1 MTGTQ
6 QGTHDAGGGPMTGT
20 QQGTHDAGGGP
31 MTGTQQGTHDA
42 GGGPMTGTQQGTHD
56 AGGGPMTGTQQGTHD
71 AGGGPTAGTQQ
82 GLRDR
87 LAMRLAAA
95 RQAAARTVPGIPARP
110 EGSSAAPSPAQARLW
125 FLDQLAEPGDRG
137 AYNVPT
143 AVRLRGPLDT
153 AALLAAVR
161 ELVERH
167 EVLRTL
173 VDQDGTTVV
182 GADLVPVTVED
193 LTDRELLAARLERAA
208 YRPFALDREPP
219 ARVVLYRMDDDE
231 HLLLLTVHHIAFD
244 AWSRDVAIA
253 ELASLYTAGLGLAER
268 PPAPRVQ
275 YADYAQWLAGQ
286 PPGDVTWWTD
296 RLAGLEPV
304 LDLPTDRPRPAVAAW
319 AGGEVPV
326 RLDPG
331 LAARVR
337 AAASE
342 IGGTPFMVLLAAWQ
356 ELLGRISG
364 TDDVPVGVLEAGRL
378 HPDTEKMLGCFV
390 NTLVMRGDRSGDPT
404 GRELLARAR
413 DTALEAFA
421 HRETQFERAVEVL
434 HPERN
439 VATTPIFQ
447 AVLNVLDARPE
458 PARFPGLEAEVFEPP
473 LRTVKYDL
481 NLALVNT
488 GDGYEGSLAY
498 RADLFDAGTAGRLA
512 GWYVTLL
519 DGMLAA
525 LDSPVGAVPLE
536 PVAGPLIAG
545 PRRDYDL
552 SRPLHAWFE
561 DWAARTPEAVAVA
574 DPAGTLTYA
583 EVDRQANR
591 IAHRLLA
598 AGVEA
603 DDVVGILAERHGP
616 LVPAILGVLK
626 AGAAYMP
633 LEPAYPDDRLAYMV
647 SCGARLVLAER
658 ALARRLPGAL
668 VLEDVLA
675 EDLPDT
681 SPEVRVSPGHL
692 AHVLFTSGSTGRPK
706 GAAVEHRAVLHYLR
720 AVAERIGGA
729 YASWGVVSTMAS
741 DLVMTCLFGAL
752 TSGATVHLVDQD
764 TATDPD
770 AYISYLAAHP
780 VEVIKMVPSHL
791 ELLAAH
797 GDLARM
803 LPAELLI
810 LAGEATSWELAER
823 IRAARP
829 GLELQI
835 HCGPTETTVSVL
847 SCTAPET
854 PTGSAAVPLGR
865 PLPNVDCYVVDPAGR
880 PLPAGVPGDL
890 WISGPSLAR
899 GYLGRPDLTAERFVP
914 DPVTGTTRCYR
925 TGDRVRLNADG
936 LVEFLGRVDD
946 QVKIRGFRVELGEV
960 KAALHDQPGV
970 LEAAVLPI
978 GEAHNRRLAA
988 WIAPA
993 TVDLAAVRAGL
1004 RERLPEYMVPPA
1016 IVVLDTLPLT
1026 PLGKVNRAAL
1036 PMPEVAAAAER
1047 VAPGTPTELRIAAVW
1062 AGVLGTDDFGVEDDF
1077 FALGGD
1083 SFMAVRAVREIDPA
1097 LRVIDLFTRP
1107 TIRELAAHLDSG
1119 DGAEPGLLHRLAG
1132 PAVASR
1138 TVLCVPYGGGSAAAY
1153 GPLATELAARHP
1165 GTAVLAV
1172 ELPGHDPAR
1181 PEEPMLT
1188 LSELVDRVVAEL
1200 SSLSTG
1206 PVALYGHCVGS
1217 AAATELALRLEESG
1231 VPVAGLFVGGSFPD
1245 ARLPGRISAW
1255 WNRRFPANRW
1265 SSDRSQRDFLRT
1277 LGALDE
1283 DSGDTSI
1290 MLRGLRHDVEEA
1302 QAWFSGELAAGGAR
1316 KLAAPVLCVIGE
1328 RDRSTELYQERYR
1341 EWGAFAERVALATI
1355 PRAGHYFIKHQAQRL
1370 AELIDGHLG
1379 DWAAGRLPEPIADVE
1394 VVGERARKD
1403 LRRFYTV
1410 AVGQTAS
1417 LLGSA
1422 LTSFALGVWAYQE
1435 SGRVSDYALISM
1447 LATLPSLLASPLGGA
1462 VADRVDRRLVMLACD
1477 AVSAVATAALVALL
1491 VAGRL
1496 EVWQVGAISGVLSLV
1511 TAFHR
1516 PAYLAAV
1523 AQLVPKP
1530 YLMQANAVANIGTGL
1545 GMLMAPLAG
1554 AALITLIGVH
1564 GVAAVNI
1571 VTFVIGLSTLLL
1583 VRFPDRLFHRLEETF
1598 TQAVAGGWR
1607 FLVRR
1612 RPLMIMIGFFVVENY
1627 LGMLAL
1633 AVTVPTVLS
1642 FGDVAAVGT
1651 VTAAQGLGAVLGALV
1666 MVFWGGTERR
1676 AIGMVG
1682 FVSGFGFG
1690 ILLIGLRPSVALAA
1704 AGGLMSWLFLSI
1716 LNAHWLSII
1725 QLKVGLELQG
1735 RVLATNQMLAV
1746 SMTPLAFLTAPPLS
1760 DLFGPL
1766 LEPGGALAG
1775 TVVGDLVGVG
1785 PGRGVG
1791 LLLAVTGALLVVWGA
1806 LGLWYRPLRRMEDD
1820 LPDAVAGAEI
1830 ADDLDG
1836 VQEQADRELARG
1848 HA

>member
-1 MTGTQ
+1 MTQ
-6 QGTHDAGGGPMTGT
+6 LQ
-20 QQGTHDAGGGP
+20 
-31 MTGTQQGTHDA
+31 
-42 GGGPMTGTQQGTHD
+42 
-56 AGGGPMTGTQQGTHD
+56 
-71 AGGGPTAGTQQ
+71 
-82 GLRDR
+82 DR
-87 LAMRLAAA
+87 LAERLAAA
-95 RQAAARTVPGIPARP
+95 RRTAARAVPGIPA
-110 EGSSAAPSPAQARLW
+110 AAGDEPAPPSPAQARLW
-125 FLDQLAEPGDRG
+125 FLAQLAEPGERG

-143 AVRLRGPLDT
+143 AVRMRGALDT
-153 AALLAAVR
+153 AALLNAVR
-161 ELVERH
+161 ELTERH

-173 VDQDGTTVV
+173 VEQDRTVVV
-182 GADLVPVTVED
+182 GADRVPITVED
-193 LTDRELLAARLERAA
+193 VTGPDRLGAALEREA
-208 YRPFALDREPP
+208 YRPFELGAEPP
-219 ARVVLYRMDDDE
+219 TRATLFRLDDDE
-231 HLLLLTVHHIAFD
+231 HVLLLTVHHIAFD
-244 AWSRDVAIA
+244 AWSRDVALA
-253 ELASLYTAGLGLAER
+253 ELAALYTAELGLGERPARPRVRYGDYARWLAE
-268 PPAPRVQ
+268 
-275 YADYAQWLAGQ
+275 Q
-286 PPGDVTWWTD
+286 PEGDVSWWLD

-304 LDLPTDRPRPAVAAW
+304 LDLPTDRPRPSVADW
-319 AGGEVPV
+319 TGGEVPLVLGPELTAKV
-326 RLDPG
+326 RS
-331 LAARVR
+331 AATG
-337 AAASE
+337 A
-342 IGGTPFMVLLAAWQ
+342 GGTPFMVLLAAWQ
-356 ELLGRISG
+356 ELLGRVSA

-378 HPDTEKMLGCFV
+378 HPDTERMLGCFV
-390 NTLVMRGDRSGDPT
+390 NTLVMRGDRSGEPT
-404 GRELLARAR
+404 GRELLARTR
-413 DTALEAFA
+413 DLALDAFA
-421 HRETQFERAVEVL
+421 HREIQFERVVERL
-434 HPERN
+434 HPDRN
-439 VATTPIFQ
+439 LATTPVFQ
-447 AVLNVLDARPE
+447 AVLNVVDTPPE
-458 PARFPGLEAEVFEPP
+458 PPRLPGLEVEVFEPP
-473 LRTVKYDL
+473 LRTAKYDL
-481 NLALVNT
+481 NLALANA
-488 GDGYEGSLAY
+488 GDHYEGTLAY
-498 RADLFDAGTAGRLA
+498 RRDLFDEDTARRLA

-519 DGMLAA
+519 EGMLAD
-525 LDSPVGAVPLE
+525 LDAPAAAVPLE
-536 PVAGPLIAG
+536 PVTGPLVAG

-583 EVDRQANR
+583 EVERQANR
-591 IAHRLLA
+591 IAHRLRA
-598 AGVEA
+598 AGVGA
-603 DDVVGILAERHGP
+603 DDVVGVLTERHRP

-658 ALARRLPGAL
+658 ALAGRLPGAL
-668 VLEDVLA
+668 VLEEVLA
-675 EDLPDT
+675 EDLPET
-681 SPEVRVSPGHL
+681 SPGVAVSPEHL

-706 GAAVEHRAVLHYLR
+706 GAAVEHRAVLQYLR
-720 AVAERIGGA
+720 AVAERIDGA
-729 YASWGVVSTMAS
+729 YGSWGVVSTMAS

-752 TSGATVHLVDQD
+752 LGGTTVHLLDQD

-770 AYISYLAAHP
+770 AFARHLAAHP

-797 GDLARM
+797 GDLAAM
-803 LPAELLI
+803 LPTRLLI

-823 IRAARP
+823 IRDARP

-847 SCTAPET
+847 SCVAPPT

-890 WISGPSLAR
+890 WIGGPSLAR

-914 DPVTGTTRCYR
+914 DPVTGATRCYR

-936 LVEFLGRVDD
+936 MLEFLGRVDD

-960 KAALHDQPGV
+960 KAALQDQPGV
-970 LEAAVLPI
+970 LEAAVLPV
-978 GEAHNRRLAA
+978 GEAHNRRLVA
-988 WIAPA
+988 WIAPGD
-993 TVDLAAVRAGL
+993 VDLAAVRAGL

-1036 PMPEVAAAAER
+1036 PMPEVTAAAER
-1047 VAPGTPTELRIAAVW
+1047 VAPGTPTERRVAEVWAAV
-1062 AGVLGTDDFGVEDDF
+1062 LGGDDFGIDDFGIDDDF

-1107 TIRELAAHLDSG
+1107 TVRELAAHLDSG
-1119 DGAEPGLLHRLAG
+1119 DTGEPGLLHRLAG
-1132 PAVASR
+1132 PAVAAR

-1181 PEEPMLT
+1181 PDEPLLT
-1188 LSELVDRVVAEL
+1188 LPELVERILAEL
-1200 SSLSTG
+1200 SGLSTG

-1217 AAATELALRLEESG
+1217 AAATELALRLEEAG
-1231 VPVAGLFVGGSFPD
+1231 VAVAGLFVGGSFPD
-1245 ARLPGRISAW
+1245 ARLPGRLSAW

-1283 DSGDTSI
+1283 DTGDTTI

-1302 QAWFSGELAAGGAR
+1302 QAWFSGELSEPGRGAAGGRAR
-1316 KLAAPVLCVIGE
+1316 RLSAPVLCVIGE
-1328 RDRSTELYQERYR
+1328 RDRATELYQERYR
-1341 EWGAFAERVALATI
+1341 EWGAFAERVELATI
-1355 PRAGHYFIKHQAQRL
+1355 PRAGHYFIKHQATGL
-1370 AELIDGHLG
+1370 AEIIDGHLNA
-1379 DWAAGRLPEPIADVE
+1379 WAAGRVPEPVGEVE
-1394 VVGERARKD
+1394 VVGERARRD

-1410 AVGQTAS
+1410 AAGQTAS

-1422 LTSFALGVWAYQE
+1422 LTAFALGVWAYQE
-1435 SGRVSDYALISM
+1435 SGRVSDYALVSM

-1477 AVSAVATAALVALL
+1477 AVSAVATLAVVILL
-1491 VAGRL
+1491 ATGRL
-1496 EVWQVGAISGVLSLV
+1496 EVWQVGIVSGVLSLV

-1530 YLMQANAVANIGTGL
+1530 YLMQANAVANVGTGL
-1545 GMLMAPLAG
+1545 GMLVAPLAG
-1554 AALITLIGVH
+1554 AALISLVGLH
-1564 GVAAVNI
+1564 GVVAVDA
-1571 VTFVIGLSTLLL
+1571 VTFAAGLVTLLL
-1583 VRFPDRLFHRLEETF
+1583 VRFPDRMFHRLEETF
-1598 TQAVAGGWR
+1598 RQAIAGGWR

-1633 AVTVPTVLS
+1633 AVTVPTVES
-1642 FGDVAAVGT
+1642 FGDVAGVGV
-1651 VTAAQGLGAVLGALV
+1651 VTAAQGLGAVLGTLV

-1682 FVSGFGFG
+1682 LVSGFGLG
-1690 ILLIGLRPSVALAA
+1690 IVLIGLRPSVALAA
-1704 AGGLMSWLFLSI
+1704 VGGLLSWLFLSI
-1716 LNAHWLSII
+1716 LNAHWLSLI

-1746 SMTPLAFLTAPPLS
+1746 SMTPLAFLSAPALS
-1760 DLFGPL
+1760 GLFGPL
-1766 LEPGGALAG
+1766 LDPGGALDG

-1830 ADDLDG
+1830 ADDLDL
-1836 VQEQADRELARG
+1836 VQEEADRELVSSGRR
-1848 HA
+1848 

>member
-1 MTGTQ
+1 MTETQ
-6 QGTHDAGGGPMTGT
+6 ESLQ
-20 QQGTHDAGGGP
+20 
-31 MTGTQQGTHDA
+31 
-42 GGGPMTGTQQGTHD
+42 
-56 AGGGPMTGTQQGTHD
+56 
-71 AGGGPTAGTQQ
+71 
-82 GLRDR
+82 DR
-87 LAMRLAAA
+87 LAVRLAAA
-95 RQAAARTVPGIPARP
+95 RLAAARAAPGIPARAESTP
-110 EGSSAAPSPAQARLW
+110 VPPSPAQARLW

-137 AYNVPT
+137 VYNVPT

-173 VDQDGTTVV
+173 VDQDRTVVV
-182 GADLVPVTVED
+182 GADRVPITVAD
-193 LTDRELLAARLERAA
+193 LDDPERLEREA
-208 YRPFALDREPP
+208 YRPFALDAEPP
-219 ARVVLYRMDDDE
+219 ARAVLFRLDDDE
-231 HLLLLTVHHIAFD
+231 HVLLLTVHHIAFD

-253 ELASLYTAGLGLAER
+253 ELAALYTAGLGLGER
-268 PPAPRVQ
+268 PPEPRVQ
-275 YADYAQWLAGQ
+275 YGHYAQWLAGQ
-286 PPGDVTWWTD
+286 QAGDVTWWTE

-304 LDLPTDRPRPAVAAW
+304 LDLPTDRPRPAVADW
-319 AGGEVPV
+319 AGAEVPV
-326 RLDPG
+326 RLGPE

-337 AAASE
+337 AAAAE
-342 IGGTPFMVLLAAWQ
+342 TGGTPFMVLLAAWQ
-356 ELLGRISG
+356 ELLGRVSG

-390 NTLVMRGDRSGDPT
+390 NTLVMRGDRTGDPT
-404 GRELLARAR
+404 GRELLARVR
-413 DTALEAFA
+413 DSALEAFA
-421 HRETQFERAVEVL
+421 HRETQFERVVEVL

-439 VATTPIFQ
+439 LATTPIFQ
-447 AVLNVLDARPE
+447 AVLNVLDTRPE
-458 PARFPGLEAEVFEPP
+458 PPHFPGVEAEVFEPP

-481 NLALVNT
+481 NLALSNV
-488 GDGYEGSLAY
+488 GDGYEGTLAY
-498 RADLFDAGTAGRLA
+498 RADLFDAGTARRMA

-519 DGMLAA
+519 DGMLVD
-525 LDSPVGAVPLE
+525 LDAPVGAVPLE
-536 PVAGPLIAG
+536 PVTGPLIAG
-545 PRRDYDL
+545 PRRDFDL

-561 DWAARTPEAVAVA
+561 DWAARTPDAVAVA
-574 DPAGTLTYA
+574 DPQGTMTYA
-583 EVDRQANR
+583 EVERQANR
-591 IAHRLLA
+591 IAHRLSA

-603 DDVVGILAERHGP
+603 NDVVGILAERHGP

-658 ALARRLPGAL
+658 ALAERLPGAL

-675 EDLPDT
+675 EDRPET
-681 SPEVRVSPGHL
+681 SPGVPVGPDHL

-720 AVAERIGGA
+720 AVAECLGGGP

-752 TSGATVHLVDQD
+752 LSGATVHLVDQE

-770 AYISYLAAHP
+770 AYTAYLAAHP
-780 VEVIKMVPSHL
+780 IDVIKMVPSHL

-803 LPAELLI
+803 LPTGLLI

-823 IRAARP
+823 VRAARP

-847 SCTAPET
+847 SCVAPET
-854 PTGSAAVPLGR
+854 PTGSANVPLGR
-865 PLPNVDCYVVDPAGR
+865 PLANVDCYVVDPAGR

-890 WISGPSLAR
+890 WIGGPSLAR
-899 GYLGRPDLTAERFVP
+899 GYLGRDDLTAERFVP

-936 LVEFLGRVDD
+936 MVEFLGRVDD

-960 KAALHDQPGV
+960 KSALHDQPGV

-1026 PLGKVNRAAL
+1026 PLGKIDRAAL
-1036 PMPEVAAAAER
+1036 PMPEAATAADR
-1047 VAPGTPTELRIAAVW
+1047 VPPSTPTEVRIAAVW
-1062 AGVLGTDDFGVEDDF
+1062 ASVLGTDDLGVDDDF

-1119 DGAEPGLLHRLAG
+1119 SRDGAESGLLHRLAG

-1181 PEEPMLT
+1181 PDEPMLT
-1188 LSELVDRVVAEL
+1188 LPELVDRVVAEL
-1200 SSLSTG
+1200 STLSTG

-1255 WNRRFPANRW
+1255 WNQRFPANRW

-1283 DSGDTSI
+1283 ETGDTTI

-1302 QAWFSGELAAGGAR
+1302 QAWFSGELAAAGAR

-1341 EWGAFAERVALATI
+1341 EWGAFAERVELATI
-1355 PRAGHYFIKHQAQRL
+1355 PRAGHYFLKHQASRL
-1370 AELIDGHLG
+1370 AELIDGHLA
-1379 DWAAGRLPEPIADVE
+1379 DWSAGRLPEQVADVE
-1394 VVGERARKD
+1394 VVGVRARDD

-1435 SGRVSDYALISM
+1435 SGRVSDYALVSM

-1462 VADRVDRRLVMLACD
+1462 VADRVNRRLVMLACD

-1530 YLMQANAVANIGTGL
+1530 YLMQANAVANLGTGL
-1545 GMLMAPLAG
+1545 GMLIAPLAG
-1554 AALITLIGVH
+1554 AALIAMIGVH

-1571 VTFVIGLSTLLL
+1571 ATFVIGLSTLLL
-1583 VRFPDRLFHRLEETF
+1583 VRFPDRLFRRLEETF
-1598 TQAVAGGWR
+1598 TQAMAGGWR
-1607 FLVRR
+1607 FLIRR

-1633 AVTVPTVLS
+1633 AITVPTVLS

-1704 AGGLMSWLFLSI
+1704 FGGLLSWLFLSI
-1716 LNAHWLSII
+1716 LNTHWLSII

-1766 LEPGGALAG
+1766 LERGGALAG

-1830 ADDLDG
+1830 ADDLDS
-1836 VQEQADRELARG
+1836 VQEEADRELARV
-1848 HA
+1848 HT

>member
-1 MTGTQ
+1 MTEAQ
-6 QGTHDAGGGPMTGT
+6 QSL
-20 QQGTHDAGGGP
+20 Q
-31 MTGTQQGTHDA
+31 
-42 GGGPMTGTQQGTHD
+42 
-56 AGGGPMTGTQQGTHD
+56 
-71 AGGGPTAGTQQ
+71 
-82 GLRDR
+82 DR
-87 LAMRLAAA
+87 LAVRLAAA
-95 RQAAARTVPGIPARP
+95 RRAAARTVPGIPTRTGESP
-110 EGSSAAPSPAQARLW
+110 TPPSPAQARLW
-125 FLDQLAEPGDRG
+125 FLDQLAEPGNGG

-153 AALLAAVR
+153 AAMLTAVR
-161 ELVERH
+161 ELAERH

-173 VDQDGTTVV
+173 VDQDHTTVV
-182 GADLVPVTVED
+182 GADLVPITVED
-193 LTDRELLAARLERAA
+193 VADRELLAGRLEREA
-208 YRPFALDREPP
+208 YRPFALGAEPP
-219 ARVVLYRMDDDE
+219 TRAVLYRMDGDE
-231 HLLLLTVHHIAFD
+231 HVLLLTVHHIAFD
-244 AWSRDVAIA
+244 AWSRDVAMA
-253 ELASLYTAGLGLAER
+253 ELAALYTAGLGLGER
-268 PPAPRVQ
+268 PAQPRVQ
-275 YADYAQWLAGQ
+275 YGDYAQWLAGQ
-286 PPGDVTWWTD
+286 PESDVSWWTD
-296 RLAGLEPV
+296 RLVGLEPV
-304 LDLPTDRPRPAVAAW
+304 LDLPTDRPRPSIADW
-319 AGGEVPV
+319 AGDEVPV
-326 RLDPG
+326 RLGPE

-337 AAASE
+337 AAAAE

-356 ELLGRISG
+356 ELLGRVSA

-378 HPDTEKMLGCFV
+378 HPDTERMLGCFV
-390 NTLVMRGDRSGDPT
+390 NTLVMRGDRSGEPT
-404 GRELLARAR
+404 GRELLARVR
-413 DTALEAFA
+413 DTALDAFG
-421 HRETQFERAVEVL
+421 HRETQFERVVEVL
-434 HPERN
+434 HPDRN
-439 VATTPIFQ
+439 LATTPIFQ
-447 AVLNVLDARPE
+447 AVLNVVDTSPE
-458 PARFPGLEAEVFEPP
+458 PPRFAGLEAKVFEPP
-473 LRTVKYDL
+473 LRIAKYDL
-481 NLALVNT
+481 NLALANA

-498 RADLFDAGTAGRLA
+498 RADLFDAGTAQRVA
-512 GWYVTLL
+512 SWYETLL
-519 DGMLAA
+519 EGMLDD
-525 LDSPVGAVPLE
+525 LDSPTAAVPLE
-536 PVAGPLIAG
+536 PVTGPLIAG

-561 DWAARTPEAVAVA
+561 DWAARTPEAVAVT

-583 EVDRQANR
+583 EVDRRANR

-598 AGVEA
+598 AGVGA
-603 DDVVGILAERHGP
+603 DDVVGVLAERHGP

-658 ALARRLPGAL
+658 ALAARLPGAL

-675 EDLPDT
+675 GDLPET
-681 SPEVRVSPGHL
+681 SPDVPVLPEYL

-720 AVAERIGGA
+720 AVAERIDGE

-752 TSGATVHLVDQD
+752 ISGATVHLVDQD
-764 TATDPD
+764 TGTDPD
-770 AYISYLAAHP
+770 AYTRYLAAHP

-791 ELLAAH
+791 ELLGAH
-797 GDLARM
+797 GDLAAM
-803 LPAELLI
+803 LPSELLI

-829 GLELQI
+829 DLELQI

-854 PTGSAAVPLGR
+854 PKGTAAVPLGR
-865 PLPNVDCYVVDPAGR
+865 PLANVDCYVVDPAGR
-880 PLPAGVPGDL
+880 PLPTGVPGDL
-890 WISGPSLAR
+890 WIGGPSLAR
-899 GYLGRPDLTAERFVP
+899 GYLGRPDLTDERFVP
-914 DPVTGTTRCYR
+914 DPVTGITRCYR

-1004 RERLPEYMVPPA
+1004 RDRLPEYMVPPA

-1036 PMPEVAAAAER
+1036 PMPEVAAAGER
-1047 VAPGTPTELRIAAVW
+1047 VAPSTPTELRVAAAW
-1062 AGVLGTDDFGVEDDF
+1062 AGVLGTEDFGIEDDF

-1107 TIRELAAHLDSG
+1107 TIRELAAHLDSD

-1153 GPLATELAARHP
+1153 GPLATELATRHP

-1181 PEEPMLT
+1181 PEEPMLS
-1188 LSELVDRVVAEL
+1188 LPELVDRVIAEL
-1200 SSLSTG
+1200 APLTTG
-1206 PVALYGHCVGS
+1206 PIALYGHCVGS
-1217 AAATELALRLEESG
+1217 ASATELALRLEESG
-1231 VPVAGLFVGGSFPD
+1231 VPVAGLFIGGSFPD

-1255 WNRRFPANRW
+1255 WNRKFPANRW

-1283 DSGDTSI
+1283 DTGDTAI

-1302 QAWFSGELAAGGAR
+1302 QAWFSGELAAAGTRRSDENRVIDGAR

-1341 EWGAFAERVALATI
+1341 EWGAFAERVELATI
-1355 PRAGHYFIKHQAQRL
+1355 PRAGHYFLKHQAPLL
-1370 AELIDGHLG
+1370 AELIDGHLDG
-1379 DWAAGRLPEPIADVE
+1379 WAAGRMPPPIGEVE
-1394 VVGERARKD
+1394 VVGERARRD
-1403 LRRFYTV
+1403 LRRFYTM

-1422 LTSFALGVWAYQE
+1422 LTAFALGVWAYQE
-1435 SGRVSDYALISM
+1435 SGRVSDYALVSM

-1477 AVSAVATAALVALL
+1477 AMSAVATAVLVALL
-1491 VAGRL
+1491 VTGRL
-1496 EVWQVGAISGVLSLV
+1496 EVWQVGVISGVLSLV

-1530 YLMQANAVANIGTGL
+1530 YLMQANAVANLGTGL
-1545 GMLMAPLAG
+1545 GMLLAPLAG
-1554 AALITLIGVH
+1554 AALITLIGLH
-1564 GVAAVNI
+1564 GVVAVNI
-1571 VTFVIGLSTLLL
+1571 ATFVIGLSTLLL
-1583 VRFPDRLFHRLEETF
+1583 VRFPDRMFHRLEETF
-1598 TQAVAGGWR
+1598 TQAMVGGWR

-1682 FVSGFGFG
+1682 FVSGFGLG

-1704 AGGLMSWLFLSI
+1704 AGGLLSWLFLSI

-1746 SMTPLAFLTAPPLS
+1746 SMTPLAFLTAPALS

-1766 LEPGGALAG
+1766 LEPGGALDG
-1775 TVVGDLVGVG
+1775 TIVAQLVGVG

-1806 LGLWYRPLRRMEDD
+1806 LGLWYRPLRLMEDH

-1836 VQEQADRELARG
+1836 VQEEADRELARG

>member
-1 MTGTQ
+1 MTETQ
-6 QGTHDAGGGPMTGT
+6 ESLQ
-20 QQGTHDAGGGP
+20 
-31 MTGTQQGTHDA
+31 
-42 GGGPMTGTQQGTHD
+42 
-56 AGGGPMTGTQQGTHD
+56 
-71 AGGGPTAGTQQ
+71 
-82 GLRDR
+82 DR
-87 LAMRLAAA
+87 LAVRLAAA
-95 RQAAARTVPGIPARP
+95 RRAAARTVPGIPARDKGTP
-110 EGSSAAPSPAQARLW
+110 APPSPAQARLW

-161 ELVERH
+161 ELAERH

-173 VDQDGTTVV
+173 VDQDRTVVV
-182 GADLVPVTVED
+182 GADRVPITVAD
-193 LTDRELLAARLERAA
+193 LDDPERLEREA
-208 YRPFALDREPP
+208 YRPFALDAEPP
-219 ARVVLYRMDDDE
+219 ARAVLFRLDDDE
-231 HLLLLTVHHIAFD
+231 HVLLLTVHHIAFD

-253 ELASLYTAGLGLAER
+253 ELAALYTAGLGLGER
-268 PPAPRVQ
+268 PPEPRVQ
-275 YADYAQWLAGQ
+275 YGDYAQWLAGQ
-286 PPGDVTWWTD
+286 PAGDVTWWTE

-304 LDLPTDRPRPAVAAW
+304 LDLPADRPRPAVADW

-326 RLDPG
+326 SLGPD

-337 AAASE
+337 AAAAG

-356 ELLGRISG
+356 ELLGRVSG

-390 NTLVMRGDRSGDPT
+390 NTLVMRGDRTGDPT

-413 DTALEAFA
+413 DLALEAFA
-421 HRETQFERAVEVL
+421 HRETQFERVVEVL

-439 VATTPIFQ
+439 LATTPIFQ
-447 AVLNVLDARPE
+447 AVLNVLDTRPE
-458 PARFPGLEAEVFEPP
+458 PPCFPGVEAEVFEPP
-473 LRTVKYDL
+473 LRRVKYDL
-481 NLALVNT
+481 NLALSNA

-498 RADLFDAGTAGRLA
+498 RADLFDAGTARRMA

-519 DGMLAA
+519 DGMLAD
-525 LDSPVGAVPLE
+525 LDAPVGAVPLE
-536 PVAGPLIAG
+536 PVTGPLIAG
-545 PRRDYDL
+545 PRRDFDL

-561 DWAARTPEAVAVA
+561 DWAARTPDAVAVA
-574 DPAGTLTYA
+574 DPNGTMTYA
-583 EVDRQANR
+583 EVERQANR
-591 IAHRLLA
+591 IAHRLVA

-633 LEPAYPDDRLAYMV
+633 LEPAYPDERLAYMV

-658 ALARRLPGAL
+658 ALAGRLPGAL
-668 VLEDVLA
+668 VLEDVPA
-675 EDLPDT
+675 EDLPET
-681 SPEVRVSPGHL
+681 APGVPVAPDHL

-720 AVAERIGGA
+720 AVAERLDASSGGP

-752 TSGATVHLVDQD
+752 LSGATVHLVDQE

-770 AYISYLAAHP
+770 AYTAYLAAHP
-780 VEVIKMVPSHL
+780 IDVIKMVPSHL

-797 GDLARM
+797 GELARM
-803 LPAELLI
+803 VPAELLI

-823 IRAARP
+823 VRAARP

-847 SCTAPET
+847 SCVAPET
-854 PTGSAAVPLGR
+854 PTGSANVPLGR
-865 PLPNVDCYVVDPAGR
+865 PLANVDCYVVDPAGR

-890 WISGPSLAR
+890 WIGGPSLAR
-899 GYLGRPDLTAERFVP
+899 GYLGRDDLTAERFVP

-936 LVEFLGRVDD
+936 MVEFLGRVDD

-960 KAALHDQPGV
+960 KSALHDQPGV

-1016 IVVLDTLPLT
+1016 IVVLETLPLT
-1026 PLGKVNRAAL
+1026 PLGKVDRAAL
-1036 PMPEVAAAAER
+1036 PMPEAAAAADR
-1047 VAPGTPTELRIAAVW
+1047 VPPSTPAEVRIAAVW
-1062 AGVLGTDDFGVEDDF
+1062 ASVLGADDLGVDDDF

-1119 DGAEPGLLHRLAG
+1119 NGAEPGLLHRLAG
-1132 PAVASR
+1132 PATASR

-1181 PEEPMLT
+1181 PDEPMLT
-1188 LSELVDRVVAEL
+1188 LPELADRVAAEL
-1200 SSLSTG
+1200 STLSTG

-1283 DSGDTSI
+1283 EAGDTTI

-1302 QAWFSGELAAGGAR
+1302 QAWFSGELAAAGAR
-1316 KLAAPVLCVIGE
+1316 KLTAPVLCVIGE
-1328 RDRSTELYQERYR
+1328 RDRSTELYQERYH
-1341 EWGAFAERVALATI
+1341 EWGAFAERVELATI
-1355 PRAGHYFIKHQAQRL
+1355 PRAGHYFLKHQAPRL
-1370 AELIDGHLG
+1370 AELIDGHLA
-1379 DWAAGRLPEPIADVE
+1379 DWAAGRLPEPVADVE
-1394 VVGERARKD
+1394 VVGERARSD

-1435 SGRVSDYALISM
+1435 SGRVSDYALVSM

-1530 YLMQANAVANIGTGL
+1530 YLMQANAVANLGTGL

-1554 AALITLIGVH
+1554 AALITMIGVH

-1571 VTFVIGLSTLLL
+1571 ATFVIGLSTLLL
-1583 VRFPDRLFHRLEETF
+1583 VRFPDRLFRRLEETF
-1598 TQAVAGGWR
+1598 TQAMAGGWR
-1607 FLVRR
+1607 FLIRR

-1651 VTAAQGLGAVLGALV
+1651 VTAAQGLGAVLGTLV

-1704 AGGLMSWLFLSI
+1704 FGGLLSWLFLSI
-1716 LNAHWLSII
+1716 LNTHWLSLI

-1746 SMTPLAFLTAPPLS
+1746 SMTPLAFLTAPLLS
-1760 DLFGPL
+1760 DLFGPS
-1766 LEPGGALAG
+1766 LEPGGALAS

-1830 ADDLDG
+1830 ADDLDS
-1836 VQEQADRELARG
+1836 VQEEADRELARV
-1848 HA
+1848 HT

>member
-1 MTGTQ
+1 MTETQ
-6 QGTHDAGGGPMTGT
+6 QS
-20 QQGTHDAGGGP
+20 
-31 MTGTQQGTHDA
+31 
-42 GGGPMTGTQQGTHD
+42 
-56 AGGGPMTGTQQGTHD
+56 
-71 AGGGPTAGTQQ
+71 
-82 GLRDR
+82 LSDR
-87 LAMRLAAA
+87 LAVRLAAA
-95 RQAAARTVPGIPARP
+95 RRAAARTVPGIPVRE
-110 EGSSAAPSPAQARLW
+110 EGSATAPSPAQARLW

-143 AVRLRGPLDT
+143 ALRLRGPLDT

-161 ELVERH
+161 ELAERH

-173 VDQDGTTVV
+173 VHQDGTAVV
-182 GADLVPVTVED
+182 GAELVPITVED
-193 LTDRELLAARLERAA
+193 LTGPGRSEVADLSGPGRPEMADLSGPAGPQDPSGPADPAGREGLAERLMEEA
-208 YRPFALDREPP
+208 YRPFALDAEPP
-219 ARVVLYRMDDDE
+219 ARAVLFRLDDDE
-231 HLLLLTVHHIAFD
+231 HVLLLTVHHIAFD
-244 AWSRDVAIA
+244 AWSRDVAMA
-253 ELASLYTAGLGLAER
+253 ELAALYTAGLGLAER
-268 PPAPRVQ
+268 PPEPRVQ
-275 YADYAQWLAGQ
+275 YADYAQWLAAQ
-286 PPGDVTWWTD
+286 PEGDVTWWTD
-296 RLAGLEPV
+296 RLTGLEPV
-304 LDLPTDRPRPAVAAW
+304 LDLPSDRPRPAVADW
-319 AGGEVPV
+319 SGGEVPV
-326 RLDPG
+326 RLGPE

-337 AAASE
+337 AAAAE
-342 IGGTPFMVLLAAWQ
+342 LGGTPFMVLLAAWQ
-356 ELLGRISG
+356 ELLGRVSA
-364 TDDVPVGVLEAGRL
+364 TEDVPVGVLEAGRL

-390 NTLVMRGDRSGDPT
+390 NTLVMRGDRTGDPT

-421 HRETQFERAVEVL
+421 HRETQFERVVEVL
-434 HPERN
+434 HPERSL
-439 VATTPIFQ
+439 ATTPVFQ
-447 AVLNVLDARPE
+447 AVLNVVDTRPE
-458 PARFPGLEAEVFEPP
+458 PPRFPGLAAEVFEPP
-473 LRTVKYDL
+473 LRKVKYDL
-481 NLALVNT
+481 NLALANA

-498 RADLFDAGTAGRLA
+498 RADLFDEVTARRLA

-519 DGMLAA
+519 DGLLGA
-525 LDSPVGAVPLE
+525 LDSPAGAVPLE
-536 PVAGPLIAG
+536 PVTGPLVAG

-552 SRPLHAWFE
+552 SRPVHAFFE
-561 DWAARTPEAVAVA
+561 DWAARTPEAVAVS
-574 DPAGTLTYA
+574 DPAGSMTYA

-598 AGVEA
+598 AGAGA

-626 AGAAYMP
+626 SGAAYMP

-658 ALARRLPGAL
+658 ALAGRVPGAL

-675 EDLPDT
+675 EDLPET
-681 SPEVRVSPGHL
+681 SPEVSVSPAHL

-706 GAAVEHRAVLHYLR
+706 GAAVEHRSVLHYLR
-720 AVAERIGGA
+720 AVAERVDGA

-770 AYISYLAAHP
+770 AYLAYLAACP

-803 LPAELLI
+803 LPTELLI
-810 LAGEATSWELAER
+810 LAGEATSWELADR

-847 SCTAPET
+847 SCVAPPA
-854 PTGSAAVPLGR
+854 PTGQAAGAAAVPLGR
-865 PLPNVDCYVVDPAGR
+865 PLANVDCYVVDPAGR

-890 WISGPSLAR
+890 WIGGPSLAR

-925 TGDRVRLNADG
+925 TGDRVRLNGEG

-970 LEAAVLPI
+970 LEAAVLPV

-1016 IVVLDTLPLT
+1016 IVVMDSLPLT
-1026 PLGKVNRAAL
+1026 PLGKVDRAAL
-1036 PMPEVAAAAER
+1036 PVPEVAAAAGR
-1047 VAPGTPTELRIAAVW
+1047 VAPSTPAEVRIAAIW
-1062 AGVLGTDDFGVEDDF
+1062 ASVLGSDDFGVDDDF

-1107 TIRELAAHLDSG
+1107 TVRELAAHLDAG
-1119 DGAEPGLLHRLAG
+1119 DGSAAGLLHRLAG
-1132 PAVASR
+1132 PATATR
-1138 TVLCVPYGGGSAAAY
+1138 TVLCVPYGGGSAAAF

-1181 PEEPMLT
+1181 PDEPMLT
-1188 LSELVDRVVAEL
+1188 LPELAEQVLAEL
-1200 SSLSTG
+1200 APLSTG

-1217 AAATELALRLEESG
+1217 ATATELALRLEESG

-1283 DSGDTSI
+1283 DTGDTSI

-1302 QAWFSGELAAGGAR
+1302 QAWFSGELAAAGAR

-1355 PRAGHYFIKHQAQRL
+1355 PRAGHYFIKHQAALL
-1370 AELIDGHLG
+1370 AELIDAHLG
-1379 DWAAGRLPEPIADVE
+1379 DWAAGRVPEPVADVE
-1394 VVGERARKD
+1394 VVGERARRD

-1410 AVGQTAS
+1410 AAGQTAS

-1435 SGRVSDYALISM
+1435 SGRVSDYALVSM

-1462 VADRVDRRLVMLACD
+1462 LADRVDRRLVMLACD

-1496 EVWQVGAISGVLSLV
+1496 EVRQVGAVSGVLSLV

-1530 YLMQANAVANIGTGL
+1530 YLMQANAVANLGTGV
-1545 GMLMAPLAG
+1545 GMLIAPLGG
-1554 AALITLIGVH
+1554 AALITMIGVH
-1564 GVAAVNI
+1564 GVVAVNI
-1571 VTFVIGLSTLLL
+1571 ATFVAGLSTLLL
-1583 VRFPDRLFHRLEETF
+1583 VRFPDRLFRRMEETF

-1633 AVTVPTVLS
+1633 AVTVPTLAS

-1676 AIGMVG
+1676 ALGMVG

-1704 AGGLMSWLFLSI
+1704 VGGLLSWLFLSI

-1766 LEPGGALAG
+1766 LAPGGALDG
-1775 TVVGDLVGVG
+1775 TFVGDLVGVG

-1791 LLLAVTGALLVVWGA
+1791 LLLAVTGALLVVWGG

-1820 LPDAVAGAEI
+1820 LPDAVAGPEI
-1830 ADDLDG
+1830 ADDLDA
-1836 VQEQADRELARG
+1836 VQEAADKELARNVP
-1848 HA
+1848 A

>member
-1 MTGTQ
+1 MTETRQ
-6 QGTHDAGGGPMTGT
+6 SLQ
-20 QQGTHDAGGGP
+20 
-31 MTGTQQGTHDA
+31 
-42 GGGPMTGTQQGTHD
+42 
-56 AGGGPMTGTQQGTHD
+56 
-71 AGGGPTAGTQQ
+71 
-82 GLRDR
+82 DR
-87 LAMRLAAA
+87 LAVRLAAA
-95 RQAAARTVPGIPARP
+95 RKAAARTVPGIPARAD
-110 EGSSAAPSPAQARLW
+110 GSPAAPSPAQARLW

-153 AALLAAVR
+153 AAMLAAVR
-161 ELVERH
+161 ELAERH

-173 VDQDGTTVV
+173 VDQDGTVVV
-182 GADLVPVTVED
+182 GADLVPITVED
-193 LTDRELLAARLERAA
+193 LDDPERVEREA
-208 YRPFALDREPP
+208 YRPFALDAEPP
-219 ARVVLYRMDDDE
+219 ARAVLYRLDDDE
-231 HLLLLTVHHIAFD
+231 HVLLLTVHHIAFD

-253 ELASLYTAGLGLAER
+253 ELAALYAAGLGLGER

-286 PPGDVTWWTD
+286 PAGDVTWWTD
-296 RLAGLEPV
+296 RLTGLEPV
-304 LDLPTDRPRPAVAAW
+304 LDLPADHPRPAVADW

-326 RLDPG
+326 SLGPE

-337 AAASE
+337 AAAAE

-356 ELLGRISG
+356 ELLGRVSG

-404 GRELLARAR
+404 GRELLTRAR
-413 DTALEAFA
+413 DTALEAFG
-421 HRETQFERAVEVL
+421 HRETQFERVVEVL

-439 VATTPIFQ
+439 LATTPIFQ
-447 AVLNVLDARPE
+447 AVLNVLDTRPE
-458 PARFPGLEAEVFEPP
+458 PPRFPGLTAEVFEPP

-481 NLALVNT
+481 NLALAKSR
-488 GDGYEGSLAY
+488 DGYEGSLAY
-498 RADLFDAGTAGRLA
+498 RADLFDPATARRMA

-519 DGMLAA
+519 DGLLAD
-525 LDSPVGAVPLE
+525 LDRPAGAVPLE
-536 PVAGPLIAG
+536 PVTGPLVAG
-545 PRRDYDL
+545 PRRDFDL

-561 DWAARTPEAVAVA
+561 DWAARTPDAVAVA
-574 DPAGTLTYA
+574 DPAGTMTYA
-583 EVDRQANR
+583 EADRQANR
-591 IAHRLLA
+591 IARRLLA
-598 AGVEA
+598 AGVGA
-603 DDVVGILAERHGP
+603 DDVVGVLAERHAP

-647 SCGARLVLAER
+647 SRGARLVLAER
-658 ALARRLPGAL
+658 ALAGRLPGAL

-681 SPEVRVSPGHL
+681 SPGVPVAPDHL

-720 AVAERIGGA
+720 AVAERIDAGSGA

-752 TSGATVHLVDQD
+752 LNGATVHLVDQD

-770 AYISYLAAHP
+770 AYTAYLAAHP

-835 HCGPTETTVSVL
+835 HCGPTEATVSAL

-854 PTGSAAVPLGR
+854 PTGSANVPLGR
-865 PLPNVDCYVVDPAGR
+865 PLANVDCYVVDPAGR

-936 LVEFLGRVDD
+936 MVEFLGRVDD

-993 TVDLAAVRAGL
+993 TVDLAAIRAGL

-1026 PLGKVNRAAL
+1026 PLGKVDRAAL
-1036 PMPEVAAAAER
+1036 PMPEAAAAADR
-1047 VAPGTPTELRIAAVW
+1047 IPPSTPSEVRIAAIW
-1062 AGVLGTDDFGVEDDF
+1062 ANVLGTDDLGVDDDF

-1107 TIRELAAHLDSG
+1107 TIRELAAHLDAG
-1119 DGAEPGLLHRLAG
+1119 DGSEPGLLHRLAG

-1153 GPLATELAARHP
+1153 GPLASELAARHP

-1181 PEEPMLT
+1181 PDEPMLT
-1188 LSELVDRVVAEL
+1188 LPELVDRVAAEVTT
-1200 SSLSTG
+1200 LSTG

-1283 DSGDTSI
+1283 DTGDTTI

-1302 QAWFSGELAAGGAR
+1302 QAWFSGELAAAGAR

-1341 EWGAFAERVALATI
+1341 EWGAFADRVELATI
-1355 PRAGHYFIKHQAQRL
+1355 PRAGHYFLKHQAPRL
-1370 AELIDGHLG
+1370 AELIDAHLG
-1379 DWAAGRLPEPIADVE
+1379 DWAAGRLPEPVAEVE
-1394 VVGERARKD
+1394 VVGDRAHAD

-1422 LTSFALGVWAYQE
+1422 LTAFALGVWAYQE
-1435 SGRVSDYALISM
+1435 SGRVSDYALVSM

-1491 VAGRL
+1491 IAGRL

-1530 YLMQANAVANIGTGL
+1530 YLMQANAVANVGTGL
-1545 GMLMAPLAG
+1545 GMLIAPLAG
-1554 AALITLIGVH
+1554 AALITMIGVH

-1571 VTFVIGLSTLLL
+1571 VTFVVGLSTLLL

-1633 AVTVPTVLS
+1633 AITVPTVLS

-1704 AGGLMSWLFLSI
+1704 FGGLLSWLFLSI

-1785 PGRGVG
+1785 PARGVG

-1830 ADDLDG
+1830 ADDLDS
-1836 VQEQADRELARG
+1836 VQEAADRELARV
-1848 HA
+1848 HT

>member
-1 MTGTQ
+1 M
-6 QGTHDAGGGPMTGT
+6 GGG
-20 QQGTHDAGGGP
+20 GGWG
-31 MTGTQQGTHDA
+31 
-42 GGGPMTGTQQGTHD
+42 
-56 AGGGPMTGTQQGTHD
+56 
-71 AGGGPTAGTQQ
+71 
-82 GLRDR
+82 
-87 LAMRLAAA
+87 RLAAA
-95 RQAAARTVPGIPARP
+95 RRAAGRGGPGVPRRGGGAP
-110 EGSSAAPSPAQARLW
+110 PSPAAGRVW
-125 FLDQLAEPGDRG
+125 FLAQLAEPGDRG

-153 AALLAAVR
+153 AVLLAAVR
-161 ELVERH
+161 ELAERH

-173 VDQDGTTVV
+173 VEQDRTTVV
-182 GADLVPVTVED
+182 DAALVPVTVED
-193 LTDRELLAARLERAA
+193 VTGDELPDRLEREA
-208 YRPFALDREPP
+208 YRPFALGAEPP
-219 ARVVLYRMDDDE
+219 ARAVLYRLGDDE
-231 HLLLLTVHHIAFD
+231 HVLLLNVHHIAFD
-244 AWSRDVAIA
+244 AWSRDVALA
-253 ELASLYTAGLGLAER
+253 ELAALYTAGLGLAE
-268 PPAPRVQ
+268 PPAPPAVQ
-275 YADYAQWLAGQ
+275 YGDYARWLAGQ
-286 PPGDVTWWTD
+286 PAGDVGWWVE
-296 RLAGLEPV
+296 RLAGMEPV
-304 LDLPTDRPRPAVAAW
+304 LDLPVDRPRPSVADW
-319 AGGEVPV
+319 TGGEVPV

-331 LAARVR
+331 LTARVR
-337 AAASE
+337 EAAAE
-342 IGGTPFMVLLAAWQ
+342 TGGTPGMVLLAAWQ
-356 ELLGRISG
+356 ELLGRVSA
-364 TDDVPVGVLEAGRL
+364 TDDVPVGLLEAGRL
-378 HPDTEKMLGCFV
+378 HPDTERMLGCFV
-390 NTLVMRGDRSGDPT
+390 NTLVMRADRSGEPT
-404 GRELLARAR
+404 GRELLARVR
-413 DTALEAFA
+413 DMALDAFG
-421 HRETQFERAVEVL
+421 HRETQFERVVEEL
-434 HPERN
+434 HPDRN
-439 VATTPIFQ
+439 LATTPVVQ
-447 AVLNVLDARPE
+447 AVLNLVDTPPSRP
-458 PARFPGLEAEVFEPP
+458 RFPGLDVEVSEPP
-473 LRTVKYDL
+473 LRTAKYDL
-481 NLALVNT
+481 NLSLANA
-488 GDGYEGSLAY
+488 GDRYEGTLAY
-498 RADLFDAGTAGRLA
+498 RADLFEAGTAARMA

-519 DGMLAA
+519 EGMLAG
-525 LDSPVGAVPLE
+525 LDAPAAAVPLE
-536 PVAGPLIAG
+536 PVDGPVAAG
-545 PRRDYDL
+545 PRREYDL

-561 DWAARTPEAVAVA
+561 DWAARTPDAVAVSG
-574 DPAGTLTYA
+574 PWGTMTYG
-583 EVDRQANR
+583 EVERRANR
-591 IAHRLLA
+591 VAHHLVA
-598 AGVEA
+598 AGAGA

-658 ALARRLPGAL
+658 ALAGRLPGAL
-668 VLEDVLA
+668 VLEDVLGG
-675 EDLPDT
+675 DLPET
-681 SPEVRVSPGHL
+681 PPGVEVAPGHL

-720 AVAERIGGA
+720 AVAERVGGP
-729 YASWGVVSTMAS
+729 YGSWGVVSTMAS

-752 TSGATVHLVDQD
+752 LSGTTVHLLDQE
-764 TATDPD
+764 TATDPE
-770 AYISYLAAHP
+770 AYAGYLADHP

-797 GDLARM
+797 GDLAAM
-803 LPAELLI
+803 LPEDLLI

-823 IRAARP
+823 VRAARP

-835 HCGPTETTVSVL
+835 HCGPTETVVSVL
-847 SCTAPET
+847 SCTAPGT
-854 PTGSAAVPLGR
+854 PTGSANVPLGR
-865 PLPNVDCYVVDPAGR
+865 PLPNVECHVVDAAGR

-890 WISGPSLAR
+890 WIGGPSLAR

-914 DPVTGTTRCYR
+914 DPVSGATRCYR
-925 TGDRVRLNADG
+925 TGDRVRLNAGG
-936 LVEFLGRVDD
+936 LIEFLGRVDD

-970 LEAAVLPI
+970 LEAAVLPV

-993 TVDLAAVRAGL
+993 SVDLAAVRAGL

-1016 IVVLDTLPLT
+1016 IMTLDALPLT
-1026 PLGKVNRAAL
+1026 PLGKVDRAAL
-1036 PMPEVAAAAER
+1036 PMPEVAAAGER
-1047 VAPGTPTELRIAAVW
+1047 VAPATPTEERIAAVW
-1062 AGVLGTDDFGVEDDF
+1062 ARVLGADDLGVEDDF

-1107 TIRELAAHLDSG
+1107 TIRELAAHLDAG
-1119 DGAEPGLLHRLAG
+1119 DGGEPGLLHRLAG
-1132 PAVASR
+1132 PAVATR

-1153 GPLATELAARHP
+1153 GPLAAELAARHP

-1181 PEEPMLT
+1181 PGEAMLT
-1188 LSELVDRVVAEL
+1188 LPELVGRVIEEL
-1200 SSLSTG
+1200 APLSTG

-1217 AAATELALRLEESG
+1217 AAATELALRLEEAG

-1245 ARLPGRISAW
+1245 ARLPGRLSAW
-1255 WNRRFPANRW
+1255 WNRTFPANRW

-1283 DSGDTSI
+1283 DTGDTTI

-1302 QAWFSGELAAGGAR
+1302 QAWFSGELAAAGAR
-1316 KLAAPVLCVIGE
+1316 KLSAPVLCVIGE

-1355 PRAGHYFIKHQAQRL
+1355 PRAGHYFLKHQATRL
-1370 AELIDGHLG
+1370 AELIDAHLA
-1379 DWAAGRLPEPIADVE
+1379 DWTAGRVPEPVAEAGVA
-1394 VVGERARKD
+1394 GERARRD

-1435 SGRVSDYALISM
+1435 SGRVSDYALVSM

-1477 AVSAVATAALVALL
+1477 AVSAVATALLVALL

-1496 EVWQVGAISGVLSLV
+1496 EVWQVGIVSGVLSLV

-1530 YLMQANAVANIGTGL
+1530 YLMQANAVANLGTGL
-1545 GMLMAPLAG
+1545 GMLLAPLAG

-1564 GVAAVNI
+1564 GVVAVNI
-1571 VTFVIGLSTLLL
+1571 VTFVAGLSTLLL
-1583 VRFPDRLFHRLEETF
+1583 VRFPERMFRRLEETF
-1598 TQAVAGGWR
+1598 TQSVAGGWR

-1633 AVTVPTVLS
+1633 AITVPVVLS
-1642 FGDVAAVGT
+1642 FGGVTAVGT

-1666 MVFWGGTERR
+1666 MVFWNGTERR

-1682 FVSGFGFG
+1682 FVSGFGLG
-1690 ILLIGLRPSVALAA
+1690 IVLIGLRPSMALAA
-1704 AGGLMSWLFLSI
+1704 FGGLMSWLFLSV
-1716 LNAHWLSII
+1716 LNTHWLSII

-1760 DLFGPL
+1760 ELFEPL
-1766 LEPGGALAG
+1766 LAPGGALDG
-1775 TVVGDLVGVG
+1775 TVAGDLVGVG

-1791 LLLAVTGALLVVWGA
+1791 LLLAVTGALLVLWGA

-1830 ADDLDG
+1830 ADDLDA
-1836 VQEQADRELARG
+1836 VQEEADRELARAG
-1848 HA
+1848 T

>member
-1 MTGTQ
+1 MTETRQ
-6 QGTHDAGGGPMTGT
+6 S
-20 QQGTHDAGGGP
+20 
-31 MTGTQQGTHDA
+31 
-42 GGGPMTGTQQGTHD
+42 
-56 AGGGPMTGTQQGTHD
+56 
-71 AGGGPTAGTQQ
+71 
-82 GLRDR
+82 LNDR
-87 LAMRLAAA
+87 LAVRLAAA
-95 RQAAARTVPGIPARP
+95 RRAAARTVPGIPARA
-110 EGSSAAPSPAQARLW
+110 EGSATAPSPAQARLW
-125 FLDQLAEPGDRG
+125 FLDQLAEPEDRG

-143 AVRLRGPLDT
+143 ALRLRGPLDT

-161 ELVERH
+161 ELAERH

-173 VDQDGTTVV
+173 VHQDGTAVV
-182 GADLVPVTVED
+182 GPELVPITVED
-193 LTDRELLAARLERAA
+193 LTGQAPPAPKALAEREPPAGGPGGREALAVRLEEEA
-208 YRPFALDREPP
+208 YRPFALDAEPP
-219 ARVVLYRMDDDE
+219 ARAVLFRLDDDE
-231 HLLLLTVHHIAFD
+231 HVLLLTVHHIAFD
-244 AWSRDVAIA
+244 AWSRDVAMA
-253 ELASLYTAGLGLAER
+253 ELAALYTAGLGLAEG
-268 PPAPRVQ
+268 PPEPRVQ
-275 YADYAQWLAGQ
+275 YADYAQWLAAQ
-286 PPGDVTWWTD
+286 PEGDVTWWTD

-304 LDLPTDRPRPAVAAW
+304 LDLPSDRPRPAVADW
-319 AGGEVPV
+319 SGGEVPV
-326 RLDPG
+326 RLGPE

-337 AAASE
+337 AAAAE
-342 IGGTPFMVLLAAWQ
+342 LGGTPFMVLLAGWQ
-356 ELLGRISG
+356 ELLGRVSG

-390 NTLVMRGDRSGDPT
+390 NTLVMRGDRTGDPT

-421 HRETQFERAVEVL
+421 HRETQFERVVEVL
-434 HPERN
+434 HPERSLA
-439 VATTPIFQ
+439 ATPVFQ
-447 AVLNVLDARPE
+447 AVLNVVDTRPE
-458 PARFPGLEAEVFEPP
+458 PPRFPGLDAEVFEPP
-473 LRTVKYDL
+473 LRKVKYDL
-481 NLALVNT
+481 NLALANA

-498 RADLFDAGTAGRLA
+498 RADLFDAATARRLA

-519 DGMLAA
+519 DGLLGA
-525 LDSPVGAVPLE
+525 LDSPAGAVPLE
-536 PVAGPLIAG
+536 PVTGPLVAG
-545 PRRDYDL
+545 PRREYDL
-552 SRPLHAWFE
+552 SRPVHAFFE
-561 DWAARTPEAVAVA
+561 DWAARTPDAVAVS
-574 DPAGTLTYA
+574 DPAGTLTYGEA
-583 EVDRQANR
+583 DRQANR

-598 AGVEA
+598 AGVGA
-603 DDVVGILAERHGP
+603 DDVVGILAERHAP

-626 AGAAYMP
+626 SGAAYMP

-658 ALARRLPGAL
+658 ALAQRVPGAL

-675 EDLPDT
+675 QDLPET
-681 SPEVRVSPGHL
+681 SPEVAVSPAHL

-720 AVAERIGGA
+720 AVAERIDGTH
-729 YASWGVVSTMAS
+729 ASWGVVSTMAS

-752 TSGATVHLVDQD
+752 VSGTAVHLVDQD

-770 AYISYLAAHP
+770 AYTAYLAAHP

-797 GDLARM
+797 GDLSRM
-803 LPAELLI
+803 LPSKLLI

-847 SCTAPET
+847 SCAAPLT

-865 PLPNVDCYVVDPAGR
+865 PLANVDCYVVDPAGR

-890 WISGPSLAR
+890 WIGGPSLAR

-914 DPVTGTTRCYR
+914 DPVTGATRCYR

-970 LEAAVLPI
+970 LEAAVLPV

-1016 IVVLDTLPLT
+1016 IVVLDSLPLT
-1026 PLGKVNRAAL
+1026 PLGKVDRAAL
-1036 PMPEVAAAAER
+1036 PVPEVAAAAVR
-1047 VAPGTPTELRIAAVW
+1047 VAPSTPVEERIAAIW
-1062 AGVLGTDDFGVEDDF
+1062 ASVLGTGDFGVDDDF

-1107 TIRELAAHLDSG
+1107 TVRELAAHLDSG
-1119 DGAEPGLLHRLAG
+1119 DAATPGLLHRLAG
-1132 PAVASR
+1132 PAVATR

-1181 PEEPMLT
+1181 PEEAMLT
-1188 LSELVDRVVAEL
+1188 LPELADQVVAEL
-1200 SSLSTG
+1200 APLSTG

-1217 AAATELALRLEESG
+1217 ATATELALRLEESG

-1245 ARLPGRISAW
+1245 ARLPGRLSAW
-1255 WNRRFPANRW
+1255 WNRKFPANRW

-1283 DSGDTSI
+1283 DTGDTSI

-1302 QAWFSGELAAGGAR
+1302 QAWFSGELAAAGAR

-1341 EWGAFAERVALATI
+1341 EWGAFAERVELATI
-1355 PRAGHYFIKHQAQRL
+1355 PRAGHYFIKHQATGL
-1370 AELIDGHLG
+1370 AELIDAHLG
-1379 DWAAGRLPEPIADVE
+1379 DWAAGRVPEPVADVE
-1394 VVGERARKD
+1394 VVGERARRD

-1410 AVGQTAS
+1410 AAGQTAS

-1435 SGRVSDYALISM
+1435 SGRVSDYALVSM

-1462 VADRVDRRLVMLACD
+1462 LADRMDRRLVMLACD

-1491 VAGRL
+1491 IAGRL
-1496 EVWQVGAISGVLSLV
+1496 EVWQVGAVSGLLSLV

-1530 YLMQANAVANIGTGL
+1530 YLMQANAVANLGTGV
-1545 GMLMAPLAG
+1545 GMLIAPLGG

-1564 GVAAVNI
+1564 GVVAVNI
-1571 VTFVIGLSTLLL
+1571 VTFVAGLSTLLL
-1583 VRFPDRLFHRLEETF
+1583 VRFPDRLFRRMEETF

-1633 AVTVPTVLS
+1633 AVTVPTLAS

-1676 AIGMVG
+1676 ALGMVG

-1704 AGGLMSWLFLSI
+1704 AGGLLSWMFLSI

-1766 LEPGGALAG
+1766 LEPGGALDG
-1775 TVVGDLVGVG
+1775 TVVADLVGVG

-1791 LLLAVTGALLVVWGA
+1791 LLLAVTGALLVLWGG

-1836 VQEQADRELARG
+1836 VQEAADKELTRG
-1848 HA
+1848 VPA